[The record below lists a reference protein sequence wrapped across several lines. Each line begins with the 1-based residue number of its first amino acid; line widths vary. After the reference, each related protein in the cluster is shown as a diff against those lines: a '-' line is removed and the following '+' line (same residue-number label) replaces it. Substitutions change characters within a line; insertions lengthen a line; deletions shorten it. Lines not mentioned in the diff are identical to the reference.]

1 MTAVAM
7 MLAVCA
13 SAQMTKMKEFES
25 FSSIPKELSGGDEL
39 EIIVNPGTNDDLF
52 DIYDADFNKIK
63 SISIDWPKTT
73 SYEIIEERDS
83 VVTESYNSESW
94 IGTTKEVISTDY
106 SKEQLTFTWEEA
118 QQYAA
123 AYVLQEFN
131 MDENDY
137 IEDESYSEDLTY
149 TTWRDKQ
156 VKEAPT
162 DHIIVDNSTHTIYI
176 NPNYEYTRY
185 GSSYKASDYHYYYYE
200 QYGNKYPTEY
210 FVYKPEEGFLYRVT
224 NSYKSTFTGDWK
236 TKRNNYSS
244 FNIYTIDPYYR
255 DLDNNSERVSSRL
268 SKSLFNSDAN
278 YEYILPILS
287 PYTGETSETDRDGDG
302 TVDIK
307 RTYHGHFISGLK
319 IMSDNGNTLQE
330 INIRNSIGSSGR
342 LDISFYKINNQF
354 YGLINYSTDEGYMS
368 DLYRIDPT
376 TSSVKRMENVQL
388 AIRPNVVDRSSMVT
402 VELDDTDTAREL
414 VVTGMDG
421 RIVERRDIPAGER
434 QIQVPAARM
443 ASGMYNFTIRKRG
456 AVEKNG
462 KVIVK

>member
-94 IGTTKEVISTDY
+94 IGTTKSDD
-106 SKEQLTFTWEEA
+106 KLTFTWEEA

-123 AYVLQEFN
+123 ADLLQNRFYIGHYIDDYVYNEERTERW
-131 MDENDY
+131 EN
-137 IEDESYSEDLTY
+137 
-149 TTWRDKQ
+149 KQ
-156 VKEAPT
+156 VEEAPT
-162 DHIIVDNSTHTIYI
+162 DHIIVDNTTHTIYI
-176 NPNYEYTRY
+176 NPNYEYTQY
-185 GSSYKASDYHYYYYE
+185 GSSLKGSDYHYYYYK

-210 FVYKPEEGFLYRVT
+210 YVYKPEEGFLYRVT

-244 FNIYTIDPYYR
+244 FIHTIDPDYR

-330 INIRNSIGSSGR
+330 INIRNSLGSSGR

-354 YGLINYSTDEGYMS
+354 YGLINYSTDEGYMR

-456 AVEKNG
+456 TVEKNG